1 MTLRFSRLAF
11 LLVAGLAL
19 AGCSSTP
26 TRINK
31 GPLQARTFSFLDTHS
46 KGTHSFSENEPEI
59 HARVQEAITRNL
71 AAKGVSKV
79 ASGSDITVGYLI
91 LVSDAVST
99 RMINDYFGYGLDA
112 AELQEKAHG
121 KIVVDDKNKTPYPAG
136 TLVIDVVNSKT
147 GEIVQRS
154 YAVRP
159 IMAHLPLSE
168 RVARLQSAV
177 DEALKDLRIA
187 R

>member
-1 MTLRFSRLAF
+1 MTKSLF
-11 LLVAGLAL
+11 LTTLVAAGLAL

-26 TRINK
+26 TRIDK
-31 GPLQARTFSFLDTHS
+31 GPIRASTFSFLDTKS
-46 KGTHSFSENEPEI
+46 KGTHSFAENEPQI

-71 AAKGVSKV
+71 AAKGITKV
-79 ASGSDITVGYLI
+79 ATGSDLTVGYLI

-99 RMINDYFGYGLDA
+99 RSINDYFGYSLDA

-147 GEIVQRS
+147 GEILKRS

-159 IMAHLPLSE
+159 ILAHLPMEE

-177 DEALKDLRIA
+177 DEALKDFRVA
-187 R
+187 K